1 MSGDGDARD
10 RVRERTRGYSPADF
24 LRAPRAPRGHAARGA
39 NSLDRW
45 QSRKGRKRCEEKAKR
60 RRTTT
65 RATRPRRTLDVI
77 TYAHVRA
84 MRRRTPTRGL
94 PATQQ
99 HRACGGALNLL
110 KRALLC
116 CCTGEYPIYGYGGL
130 RGPGGP
136 HGRGNWGDAR
146 GDALDV
152 HRRHARSPGRARATR
167 GRSPSARPGD
177 TTRALAR
184 RGREGGGGGGGG
196 APDTVVTEYDDR
208 SIVYIYCGL
217 EVANHRKLFFLT
229 KSTTGF
235 YKVIRTYLSRL
246 QIPNN
251 VFQTNLLDTDHKNL
265 QVIEVLN
272 TNNVHGVSVEIEHM
286 HNTNNFTTWYHIRF
300 EEFADIDRLY
310 RYWYPS
316 RS

>member
-1 MSGDGDARD
+1 M
-10 RVRERTRGYSPADF
+10 P
-24 LRAPRAPRGHAARGA
+24 
-39 NSLDRW
+39 
-45 QSRKGRKRCEEKAKR
+45 K
-60 RRTTT
+60 
-65 RATRPRRTLDVI
+65 RTLDYEKDTHEVLESQSVHSLARTI
-77 TYAHVRA
+77 RSL
-84 MRRRTPTRGL
+84 RRTVHSYEQKNQHLEYQLRLTSQRSLSPPKRKPGEHHQT
-94 PATQQ
+94 PQEQQ
-99 HRACGGALNLL
+99 
-110 KRALLC
+110 
-116 CCTGEYPIYGYGGL
+116 EQQEPQE
-130 RGPGGP
+130 PQEQQE
-136 HGRGNWGDAR
+136 D
-146 GDALDV
+146 
-152 HRRHARSPGRARATR
+152 
-167 GRSPSARPGD
+167 
-177 TTRALAR
+177 
-184 RGREGGGGGGGG
+184 EGGGGGGGG